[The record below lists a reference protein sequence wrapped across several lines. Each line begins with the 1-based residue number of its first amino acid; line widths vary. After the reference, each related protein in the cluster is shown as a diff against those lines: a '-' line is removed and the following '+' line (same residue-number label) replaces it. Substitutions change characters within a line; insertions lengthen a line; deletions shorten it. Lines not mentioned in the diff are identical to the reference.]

1 MLVVAY
7 KLLSVSFYKQNL
19 LLLLQL
25 GGPNYAVELGRLDG
39 KSFNRAIVKHVLP
52 GPGFNLDQLN
62 SLFAQN
68 GLTQTDMIALSG
80 ACVCSSFPYR
90 KTRANSSL
98 LLG

>member
-1 MLVVAY
+1 V
-7 KLLSVSFYKQNL
+7 
-19 LLLLQL
+19 LQL

-80 ACVCSSFPYR
+80 ACASLPLLFLFSFEKFTVFILMIPAKKEHSCHCKHSY
-90 KTRANSSL
+90 N
-98 LLG
+98 

>member
-1 MLVVAY
+1 
-7 KLLSVSFYKQNL
+7 
-19 LLLLQL
+19 LLQL

-39 KSFNRAIVKHVLP
+39 KTFNRAIVKHVLP

-80 ACVCSSFPYR
+80 SSV
-90 KTRANSSL
+90 L
-98 LLG
+98 